1 VKRALKNEDIHIYG
15 DGNQIR
21 AWCYVDDFV
30 DGLMRCLEHPLAVG
44 ESFNIG
50 NPRAVMTTYGL
61 AQTVCRVMNS
71 RSKLIFR
78 PPLSADIELR
88 IPSVE
93 KAERILGFSA
103 KVDLEDG
110 IRRTA
115 AWIDKNF
122 LDA

>member
-1 VKRALKNEDIHIYG
+1 
-15 DGNQIR
+15 
-21 AWCYVDDFV
+21 
-30 DGLMRCLEHPLAVG
+30 
-44 ESFNIG
+44 
-50 NPRAVMTTYGL
+50 
-61 AQTVCRVMNS
+61 MNS